1 MRSTVHAP
9 REAAT
14 HRPGVSGKLVLAATS
29 RSSSECALGRLR
41 RLRAMAETQKEAT
54 VNFMRRTFTRCVF
67 AGVIAVT
74 ATGAFGQQGYPTK
87 PIRFLVPFAPGGVGD
102 ITARVVAQKM
112 SENVGQQI
120 LIDNRPSAGMI
131 VTAEAALKA
140 DPDGYTIVL
149 TGNGTAVSASL
160 FKSLPYNVLTDFTQV
175 STLAVFDLVLLVNA
189 GSQFQ
194 SVADVLG
201 YARANPGKLNIG
213 HVSIGSTQS
222 LAAELFKARA
232 AIDSVSVPYKAT
244 AAVISALRGNDVQ
257 LAVEFVG
264 PVMSQIRNRAVKP
277 LAVMTDRRFAGLPDV
292 PSLAESGLRGFQASS
307 WNGVS
312 VRAKT
317 PAAIVERLNREI
329 VAAVNAPE
337 VKQRLQEIGVEARSS
352 TPEQMRELMASEI
365 VKWRKVIEDANI
377 PRQ

>member
-1 MRSTVHAP
+1 M
-9 REAAT
+9 
-14 HRPGVSGKLVLAATS
+14 
-29 RSSSECALGRLR
+29 
-41 RLRAMAETQKEAT
+41 
-54 VNFMRRTFTRCVF
+54 NFMRRTLARSVF
-67 AGVIAVT
+67 AGVIALA
-74 ATGAFGQQGYPTK
+74 ATGAFGQQGYPSK

-102 ITARVVAQKM
+102 LTARVVAQKM
-112 SENVGQQI
+112 SDNIGQQV

-160 FKSLPYNVLTDFTQV
+160 FKSLPYDVLTDFTQV
-175 STLAVFDLVLLVNA
+175 STLAIFDLVLLANA

-194 SVADVLG
+194 SVADVLA

-244 AAVISALRGNDVQ
+244 PAVINALRANDVQ
-257 LAVEFVG
+257 IAVEFVG
-264 PVMSQIRNRAVKP
+264 PAMGQIRNRTVKP
-277 LAVMTDRRFAGLPDV
+277 LAVMTNRRFAGLPDV
-292 PSLAESGLRGFQASS
+292 PSLTESGLPGFQASS

-312 VRAKT
+312 VRATT
-317 PAAIVERLNREI
+317 PGAIVERLNREI

-337 VKQRLQEIGVEARSS
+337 VKQKLRDLGVEARAS
-352 TPEQMRELMASEI
+352 TPEQMRELMAAEI
-365 VKWRKVIEDANI
+365 VKWRKVIEDAKI

>member
-1 MRSTVHAP
+1 
-9 REAAT
+9 
-14 HRPGVSGKLVLAATS
+14 
-29 RSSSECALGRLR
+29 
-41 RLRAMAETQKEAT
+41 MAETQKEAT

-67 AGVIAVT
+67 AGVIAVA

-160 FKSLPYNVLTDFTQV
+160 FKSLPYNVLTDFAQV

-365 VKWRKVIEDANI
+365 VKWRKVIEDAKI